1 MHFFSTVVLFL
12 VMDIEWNLYDQR
24 AMEYA
29 TEEIFCS
36 QNKSE
41 SDLSQKNCHVIR
53 RTPEQMHKAQL
64 NEDKALIMYV
74 LMIKAILVHLLIKH
88 MIDFIHT
95 FNFIWGHFLLDI
107 S

>member
-1 MHFFSTVVLFL
+1 
-12 VMDIEWNLYDQR
+12 MDIEWNLYDQR

-74 LMIKAILVHLLIKH
+74 LMIKAILVHLLIKAY
-88 MIDFIHT
+88 DRFYT
-95 FNFIWGHFLLDI
+95 YF
-107 S
+107 